1 MNILT
6 IKNLSKAYS
15 IKTGFA
21 QKTDFYAVQNV
32 NFHVKQGTCLGIVG
46 ESGCGKSTLA
56 KMIVG
61 LLQQNS
67 GEILYKEQH
76 IASFHFNPT
85 AMQMIFQDPFSSLNP
100 RKSIGKSIA
109 EPLLLTKKYTRKEV
123 KEKTLAIMQ
132 EVGLSQD
139 HYYRYPHEFSGG
151 QRQRIAIARAIITKP
166 ELLICDEPVS
176 ALDASHQSQV
186 LNLLLDLKEKYQL
199 SYVFIS
205 HNLQVVSFMCDEIAV
220 MYAGEIIEQAEKT
233 ELFQNPKHPYTK
245 ALIASAPS
253 IGKTKDVIPLQGEPP
268 KLSFINNACSFASR
282 CPFVMKICTQ
292 QKPQKKQDTLH
303 LVSCHLYT

>member
-1 MNILT
+1 MNILELQN
-6 IKNLSKAYS
+6 ISKTYS

-21 QKTDFYAVQNV
+21 QKTDFYAVQNI
-32 NFHVKQGTCLGIVG
+32 NFSLRKGKCLGIVG

-61 LLQQNS
+61 LLNPNS
-67 GEILYKEQH
+67 GKILYKEQN
-76 IASFHFNPT
+76 ISSFLFQPN
-85 AMQMIFQDPFSSLNP
+85 AIQMVFQDPFSSLNP
-100 RKSIGKSIA
+100 RQCIGKSIS
-109 EPLLLTKKYTRKEV
+109 EPLLLTKQYSKKEV
-123 KEKTLAIMQ
+123 KEKTLAMLQ
-132 EVGLSQD
+132 EVGLNQE
-139 HYYRYPHEFSGG
+139 HFHRFPHEFSGG

-176 ALDASHQSQV
+176 ALDASHQSQI

-220 MYAGEIIEQAEKT
+220 MYAGEIIEQAPKS

-245 ALIASAPS
+245 ALISSAPQ
-253 IGKTKDVIPLQGEPP
+253 IGKKENTTPLQGEPP
-268 KLSFINNACSFASR
+268 RLTAIHTACSFASR
-282 CPFVMKICTQ
+282 CPYVMEICKQ
-292 QKPQKKQDTLH
+292 QKPQKKQEKQH
-303 LVSCHLYT
+303 SISCHLYQ

>member
-6 IKNLSKAYS
+6 LQNISKAYS
-15 IKTGFA
+15 VKTGFI
-21 QKTDFYAVQNV
+21 QKTDFYAVQGV
-32 NFHVKQGTCLGIVG
+32 NLQVKQGACLGIVG

-61 LLQQNS
+61 LLKPNQ
-67 GEILYKEQH
+67 GEIFYKNQDISH
-76 IASFHFNPT
+76 FHFQPT
-85 AMQMIFQDPFSSLNP
+85 AIQMIFQDPFSSLNP
-100 RKSIGKSIA
+100 RKKIGKSIA
-109 EPLLLTKKYTRKEV
+109 EPLLLTKKYTQKEV
-123 KEKTLAIMQ
+123 QEQTYAIMH
-132 EVGLSQD
+132 EVGLTKEQYS
-139 HYYRYPHEFSGG
+139 RYPHEFSGG

-186 LNLLLDLKEKYQL
+186 LNLLLDLKDKYSL

-220 MYAGEIIEQAEKT
+220 MYAGEIIEQAEKK
-233 ELFQNPKHPYTK
+233 ELFQNPQHPYTK

-253 IGKTKDVIPLQGEPP
+253 IGKKETVTPLQGEPP
-268 KLSFINNACSFASR
+268 KLSLINNACSFANR
-282 CPFVMKICTQ
+282 CPFVMEICKQ
-292 QKPQKKQDTLH
+292 QKPQKKQDSTH
-303 LVSCHLYT
+303 FVACHLYQ